1 MQFMMMKRKWLL
13 GGAAIALV
21 GIAVVTRGFWG
32 SGGAVAQAPTE
43 RVVTI
48 DVAKAEKKM
57 VPLTVDALG
66 TVTPITSVAIKA
78 RLETEIIGVH
88 FADGARVKKGDLLFT
103 LDDRQIRAQI
113 AQAEGVVARDK
124 AQLEGAERDIA
135 RFTDLVAKSATP
147 VVNLDNAKTQADIFR
162 AAIKADG
169 ATLDNL
175 KIQLGY
181 CTIRAPIE
189 GRISAAL
196 VKVGNFV
203 RPADITSLASINQ
216 IAPVYVS
223 FTVSQDRLPNIRQAI
238 AAESAT
244 VDATVPGNDKH
255 AAGQVTMIENS
266 VDASTGMVM
275 IRATMA
281 NQDELLWP
289 GTLVST
295 KLNIRDEEA
304 VTVPAP
310 AIQVS
315 QGGTFV
321 FVVKDSKATVTNVTV
336 ERTVG
341 GTAVL
346 KSGLQ
351 GGETVVTD
359 GHLQLRNG
367 SRVSVRVPKAGT

>member
-1 MQFMMMKRKWLL
+1 MQSMMMKRKWLL
-13 GGAAIALV
+13 GLAAIALV
-21 GIAVVTRGFWG
+21 GIVLLTRGFWG
-32 SGGAVAQAPTE
+32 GSGAVAQGPTE
-43 RVVTI
+43 RVVAI
-48 DVAKAEKKM
+48 EVGKAEKKM
-57 VPLTVDALG
+57 MPLTVDALG
-66 TVTPITSVAIKA
+66 TVTPITSVAIKT
-78 RLETEIIGVH
+78 RLDTEIVGVH
-88 FADGARVKKGDLLFT
+88 FADGARVKKGDLLFS
-103 LDDRQIRAQI
+103 LDDRMLRAQI

-124 AQLEGAERDIA
+124 AQLEGAERDIT

-162 AAIKADG
+162 AAIKADT

-175 KIQLGY
+175 KVQLSF
-181 CTIRAPIE
+181 CTIRATID
-189 GRISAAL
+189 GRISAAA

-203 RPADITSLASINQ
+203 RSADLVPLATINQ
-216 IAPVYVS
+216 VAPVYVS
-223 FTVSQDRLPNIRQAI
+223 FPVPQDALPNIRQAV
-238 AAESAT
+238 AAETAT
-244 VDATVPGNDKH
+244 VDAAIPGNSKH

-275 IRATMA
+275 VRATMA

-289 GTLVST
+289 GTLVTT
-295 KLNIRDEEA
+295 KVNIREEEA
-304 VTVPAP
+304 ITVPSS

-321 FVVKDSKATVTNVTV
+321 FVVKDGKATVTNVGV
-336 ERTVG
+336 ERTIG
-341 GTAVL
+341 TTAVL

-367 SRVSVRVPKAGT
+367 SRVQVRAPKTGT

>member
-1 MQFMMMKRKWLL
+1 MMMKRKWLL
-13 GGAAIALV
+13 GVAAIALI
-21 GIAVVTRGFWG
+21 GFVVLVRGFWG
-32 SGGAVAQAPTE
+32 GGGAVAQAPTE

-48 DVAKAEKKM
+48 AVAAAEKKT

-78 RLETEIIGVH
+78 RLETEIVGVH

-103 LDDRQIRAQI
+103 LDDRQLKAQI

-175 KIQLGY
+175 KIQLGF
-181 CTIRAPIE
+181 CTIRAPID
-189 GRISAAL
+189 GRISAAA

-203 RPADITSLASINQ
+203 RPADIASLATINQ
-216 IAPVYVS
+216 VAPVYVS
-223 FTVSQDRLPNIRQAI
+223 FPVPQDALPNIRQAI
-238 AAESAT
+238 TAETAS
-244 VDATVPGNDKH
+244 VDAAVPGNDKH

-266 VDASTGMVM
+266 VDATTGMVVV
-275 IRATMA
+275 RATMA

-289 GTLVST
+289 GTLVTT
-295 KLNIRDEEA
+295 KVNIREEQA
-304 VTVPAP
+304 ITVPSA

-321 FVVKDSKATVTNVTV
+321 FVVKDGKAVVTNVVV
-336 ERTVG
+336 ERTVNN
-341 GTAVL
+341 TAIV

-351 GGETVVTD
+351 GDETVVTD

-367 SRVSVRVPKAGT
+367 SRVQVRAPKAGT

>member
-1 MQFMMMKRKWLL
+1 MQSMSKRKWLL
-13 GGAAIALV
+13 GAAAIAIV
-21 GIAVVTRGFWG
+21 GVALLTRGFWG
-32 SGGAVAQAPTE
+32 GGGAVAQAPAE
-43 RVVTI
+43 RT
-48 DVAKAEKKM
+48 VAVEVSPAVKKM

-78 RLETEIIGVH
+78 RLETEIVGVH

-103 LDDRQIRAQI
+103 LDSRQVLAQI
-113 AQAEGVVARDK
+113 AQAEGVVARDR
-124 AQLEGAERDIA
+124 AQLEGAERDIS
-135 RFTDLVAKSATP
+135 RYTDLVAKSATP

-175 KIQLGY
+175 NIQLGY
-181 CTIRAPIE
+181 CTIRAPID
-189 GRISAAL
+189 GRISAAS

-203 RPADITSLASINQ
+203 RPADIASLATINQ

-223 FTVSQDRLPNIRQAI
+223 FTVSQDVLPNIRQAI
-238 AAESAT
+238 AAETAT
-244 VDATVPGNDKH
+244 VDAAVPGDNKH
-255 AAGQVTMIENS
+255 ATGQVTMIENS

-281 NQDELLWP
+281 NKDEVLWP
-289 GTLVST
+289 GTLVTT
-295 KLNIRDEEA
+295 KLNIRDDEA
-304 VTVPAP
+304 VTVPSA

-321 FVVKDSKATVTNVTV
+321 FVIKDGRAGIQKVDV

-341 GTAVL
+341 TTTVL
-346 KSGLQ
+346 RAGLQ
-351 GGETVVTD
+351 GGESVVVD

-367 SRVSVRVPKAGT
+367 SRVNIRAPKAGT

>member
-1 MQFMMMKRKWLL
+1 MRSMMMKRKWLL
-13 GGAAIALV
+13 GVAAIALI
-21 GIAVVTRGFWG
+21 GIVVLTRGFWG
-32 SGGAVAQAPTE
+32 SSGAVAQAPAE

-78 RLETEIIGVH
+78 RLETEIVGVH

-103 LDDRQIRAQI
+103 LDDRQLRAQI

-124 AQLEGAERDIA
+124 AQFEGAERDIA
-135 RFTDLVAKSATP
+135 RYTDLVTKSATP

-181 CTIRAPIE
+181 CTIRAPID
-189 GRISAAL
+189 GRMSAAT

-203 RPADITSLASINQ
+203 RPADIASLATINQ
-216 IAPVYVS
+216 VAPVYVS
-223 FTVSQDRLPNIRQAI
+223 FTVSQDKLPNIRQAI

-244 VDATVPGNDKH
+244 VDATVPGNEKH

-275 IRATMA
+275 VRATMA

-295 KLNIRDEEA
+295 KLNIRNEEA
-304 VTVPAP
+304 ITVPSA

-321 FVVKDSKATVTNVTV
+321 FVIKDGKAAVTNVVV
-336 ERTVG
+336 ERTVNG
-341 GTAVL
+341 VAVL

-367 SRVSVRVPKAGT
+367 SRVSVRTPKAGS

>member
-13 GGAAIALV
+13 GVAAIALI
-21 GIAVVTRGFWG
+21 GIAVLTRGLWSG
-32 SGGAVAQAPTE
+32 GGAVAQAPSE

-48 DVAKAEKKM
+48 DIAKAEKKM
-57 VPLTVDALG
+57 VPLAVDALG

-78 RLETEIIGVH
+78 RLETEIVGVH

-103 LDDRQIRAQI
+103 LDDRQLRAQI

-162 AAIKADG
+162 AAIKADT

-175 KIQLGY
+175 NIQLGF
-181 CTIRAPIE
+181 CTIRAPID
-189 GRISAAL
+189 GRISAAS
-196 VKVGNFV
+196 VKIGNFV
-203 RPADITSLASINQ
+203 RPADIASLATINQ

-223 FTVSQDRLPNIRQAI
+223 FTVSQDKLPNIRQAI
-238 AAESAT
+238 AAETAT
-244 VDATVPGNDKH
+244 VDASVPGNDKH
-255 AAGQVTMIENS
+255 AAGQVTMIENA

-289 GTLVST
+289 GTLVNT

-321 FVVKDSKATVTNVTV
+321 FVIKDGRAAVTNVVV
-336 ERTVG
+336 ERTIG
-341 GTAVL
+341 TTAVL

>member
-1 MQFMMMKRKWLL
+1 M
-13 GGAAIALV
+13 
-21 GIAVVTRGFWG
+21 
-32 SGGAVAQAPTE
+32 
-43 RVVTI
+43 
-48 DVAKAEKKM
+48 
-57 VPLTVDALG
+57 
-66 TVTPITSVAIKA
+66 
-78 RLETEIIGVH
+78 
-88 FADGARVKKGDLLFT
+88 
-103 LDDRQIRAQI
+103 I

-135 RFTDLVAKSATP
+135 RFTDLVAKAATP

-162 AAIKADG
+162 AAIKADT

-175 KIQLGY
+175 NIQLGY
-181 CTIRAPIE
+181 CAIRAPVD
-189 GRISAAL
+189 GRISAAS
-196 VKVGNFV
+196 VKIGNFV
-203 RPADITSLASINQ
+203 RPADTASLATINQ

-223 FTVSQDRLPNIRQAI
+223 FTVAQDVLPNIRQAI

-244 VDATVPGNDKH
+244 VDAAVPGDTKH

-281 NQDELLWP
+281 NTDELLWP
-289 GTLVST
+289 GTLVTT

-304 VTVPAP
+304 VTVLSA

-315 QGGTFV
+315 QAGTFV
-321 FVVKDSKATVTNVTV
+321 FVVKDGKAEVQKVEV

-341 GTAVL
+341 TRTVL

-351 GGETVVTD
+351 GGESVVTD

-367 SRVSVRVPKAGT
+367 SRVSIREPKAGA

>member
-1 MQFMMMKRKWLL
+1 MSKRKWLL
-13 GGAAIALV
+13 GAAAIAIV
-21 GIAVVTRGFWG
+21 GVALLTRGFWG
-32 SGGAVAQAPTE
+32 GGGAVAQAPAE
-43 RVVTI
+43 RT
-48 DVAKAEKKM
+48 VAVEVSPAVKKM

-78 RLETEIIGVH
+78 RLETEIVGVH

-103 LDDRQIRAQI
+103 LDSRQVLAQI
-113 AQAEGVVARDK
+113 AQAEGVVARDR
-124 AQLEGAERDIA
+124 AQLEGAERDIS
-135 RFTDLVAKSATP
+135 RYTDLVAKSATP

-162 AAIKADG
+162 AAIKADT
-169 ATLDNL
+169 ALLDNL

-181 CTIRAPIE
+181 CEIRAPID
-189 GRISAAL
+189 GRISAAS

-203 RPADITSLASINQ
+203 RPADIASLATINQ

-223 FTVSQDRLPNIRQAI
+223 FTVSQDVLPNIRQAI
-238 AAESAT
+238 AAETAT
-244 VDATVPGNDKH
+244 VDAAVPGDNKH

-281 NQDELLWP
+281 NKDEVLWP
-289 GTLVST
+289 GTLVTT
-295 KLNIRDEEA
+295 KLNIRDDEA
-304 VTVPAP
+304 VTVPSA

-315 QGGTFV
+315 QAGTFV
-321 FVVKDSKATVTNVTV
+321 FVIKDGKAGVQKVDV

-341 GTAVL
+341 TTTVL
-346 KSGLQ
+346 KAGLQ
-351 GGETVVTD
+351 GGESVVVD

-367 SRVSVRVPKAGT
+367 SRVNIRAPKAGT

>member
-1 MQFMMMKRKWLL
+1 MSKRKWLL
-13 GGAAIALV
+13 GAAAIAIV
-21 GIAVVTRGFWG
+21 GVALLTRGFWG
-32 SGGAVAQAPTE
+32 GGGAVAQAPAE
-43 RVVTI
+43 RT
-48 DVAKAEKKM
+48 VAVEVSPAVKKM

-78 RLETEIIGVH
+78 RLETEIVGVH

-103 LDDRQIRAQI
+103 LDSRQVLAQI
-113 AQAEGVVARDK
+113 AQAEGVVARDR
-124 AQLEGAERDIA
+124 AQLEGAERDIS
-135 RFTDLVAKSATP
+135 RYTDLVAKSATP

-162 AAIKADG
+162 AAIKADT
-169 ATLDNL
+169 ALLDNL

-181 CTIRAPIE
+181 CEIRAPID
-189 GRISAAL
+189 GRISAAS

-203 RPADITSLASINQ
+203 RPADIASLATINQ

-223 FTVSQDRLPNIRQAI
+223 FTVSQDVLPNIRQAI
-238 AAESAT
+238 AAETAT
-244 VDATVPGNDKH
+244 VDAAVPGDNKH

-281 NQDELLWP
+281 NKDEVLWP
-289 GTLVST
+289 GTLVTT
-295 KLNIRDEEA
+295 KLNIRDDEA
-304 VTVPAP
+304 VTVPSA

-315 QGGTFV
+315 QAGTFV
-321 FVVKDSKATVTNVTV
+321 FVIRDGKAGVQKVDV

-341 GTAVL
+341 TTTVL
-346 KSGLQ
+346 KAGLQ
-351 GGETVVTD
+351 GGESVVVD

-367 SRVSVRVPKAGT
+367 SRVNIRAPKAGT

>member
-1 MQFMMMKRKWLL
+1 MQSMMMKRKWLL
-13 GGAAIALV
+13 GVAAIALV
-21 GIAVVTRGFWG
+21 GIVVLTRGFWG
-32 SGGAVAQAPTE
+32 GGGAVAQAPSE

-103 LDDRQIRAQI
+103 LDDRQLRAQI

-162 AAIKADG
+162 AAIKADS

-181 CTIRAPIE
+181 CTIRAPID
-189 GRISAAL
+189 GRMSAAS

-203 RPADITSLASINQ
+203 RPADIASLATINQ
-216 IAPVYVS
+216 VAPVYVS

-238 AAESAT
+238 AAETAT
-244 VDATVPGNDKH
+244 VDASVPGNDKH

-266 VDASTGMVM
+266 VDSSTGMVM

-289 GTLVST
+289 GTLVNT

-304 VTVPAP
+304 VTVPSP

-321 FVVKDSKATVTNVTV
+321 FVVKDGKAAVNNVVV

-341 GTAVL
+341 TTAVL

-367 SRVSVRVPKAGT
+367 SRISIRAPKTGT

>member
-1 MQFMMMKRKWLL
+1 MYSMMKKRKWLL
-13 GGAAIALV
+13 GVAAIALI
-21 GIAVVTRGFWG
+21 GIVVLTRGFWG
-32 SGGAVAQAPTE
+32 GGGAVAQAPTE
-43 RVVTI
+43 RVVAI

-78 RLETEIIGVH
+78 RLETEIVGVH
-88 FADGARVKKGDLLFT
+88 VTDGARVKKGDLLFT
-103 LDDRQIRAQI
+103 LDDRQLRAQI

-175 KIQLGY
+175 NIQLGY
-181 CTIRAPIE
+181 CTIRAPID
-189 GRISAAL
+189 GRMSAAS

-203 RPADITSLASINQ
+203 RPADIASLATINQ
-216 IAPVYVS
+216 VAPVYVS
-223 FTVSQDRLPNIRQAI
+223 FTVAQDTLPNLRGAI
-238 AAESAT
+238 AAETAT
-244 VDATVPGNDKH
+244 VDATVPGNNKH

-266 VDASTGMVM
+266 VDSSTGMVM
-275 IRATMA
+275 VRATMA

-289 GTLVST
+289 GTLVNT
-295 KLNIRDEEA
+295 KLNIRDEEGI
-304 VTVPAP
+304 TVPSA

-315 QGGTFV
+315 QAGTFV
-321 FVVKDSKATVTNVTV
+321 FVVKDGKAVVTNVV
-336 ERTVG
+336 VDRTVG
-341 GTAVL
+341 ATAVL

-351 GGETVVTD
+351 GGETVVTN

-367 SRVSVRVPKAGT
+367 SRVQVRAPKAGA

>member
-1 MQFMMMKRKWLL
+1 MQSMKMKRKWLL
-13 GGAAIALV
+13 GVAAIALV
-21 GIAVVTRGFWG
+21 GIVVLTRGFWSG
-32 SGGAVAQAPTE
+32 GGAVAQAPSE

-103 LDDRQIRAQI
+103 LDDRQLRAQI

-135 RFTDLVAKSATP
+135 RFTDLVTKSATP

-162 AAIKADG
+162 AAIKADS

-175 KIQLGY
+175 KIQLGF
-181 CTIRAPIE
+181 CTIRAPID
-189 GRISAAL
+189 GRMSAAS
-196 VKVGNFV
+196 VKIGNFV
-203 RPADITSLASINQ
+203 RPADIASLATINQ
-216 IAPVYVS
+216 VAPVYVS

-238 AAESAT
+238 AAETAT
-244 VDATVPGNDKH
+244 VDASVPGNDKH

-266 VDASTGMVM
+266 VDSSTGMVM

-289 GTLVST
+289 GTLVNT

-304 VTVPAP
+304 ITVPSP

-321 FVVKDSKATVTNVTV
+321 FVIKDGRAAVTNVVV

-341 GTAVL
+341 TTAVL

-367 SRVSVRVPKAGT
+367 SRVSVRAPKAGT